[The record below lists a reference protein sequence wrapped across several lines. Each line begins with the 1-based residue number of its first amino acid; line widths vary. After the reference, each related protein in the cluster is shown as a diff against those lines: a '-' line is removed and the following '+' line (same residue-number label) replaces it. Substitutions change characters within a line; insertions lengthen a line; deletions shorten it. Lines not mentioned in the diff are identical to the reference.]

1 MPIETLEKQNCE
13 KFADKIKSIKKKSPW
28 ASERKSKESMWQV
41 ASIALFYK
49 FILLLQAY
57 HWQLFE
63 IPGIN
68 FFIDLF
74 NRAFFCTNNLKVKVA
89 YVEKMQCQ

>member
-1 MPIETLEKQNCE
+1 MPIKTLEKQNCE
-13 KFADKIKSIKKKSPW
+13 KFADKIKSPW

-41 ASIALFYK
+41 ASIAF
-49 FILLLQAY
+49 FTSLLLQAY

-68 FFIDLF
+68 FFIDLL
-74 NRAFFCTNNLKVKVA
+74 NRAFFCINNLKVKVA